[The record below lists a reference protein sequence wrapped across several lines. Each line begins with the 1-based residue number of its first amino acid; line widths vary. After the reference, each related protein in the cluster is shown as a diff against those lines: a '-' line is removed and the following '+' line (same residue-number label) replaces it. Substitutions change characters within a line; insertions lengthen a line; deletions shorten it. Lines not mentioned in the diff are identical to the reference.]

1 MYNSFRRFIL
11 IIFISWSCNKSN
23 HFINT
28 NQPQHINIKD
38 YGAIGDGISDDTQA
52 FNLGMQKANSSHLP
66 LYIPSGIYKASVLLS
81 FDSLNIIGEKPAKDS
96 SYNHFNS
103 QSGNYYEPD
112 FDDLSKKM
120 RLAYENYNQYKKNA
134 IEESEEIRANF
145 SWKRIGKLGYDLCLK
160 QRN

>member
-81 FDSLNIIGEKPAKDS
+81 FDSLNIIGEK
-96 SYNHFNS
+96 
-103 QSGNYYEPD
+103 QPD
-112 FDDLSKKM
+112 QNLTYGTII
-120 RLAYENYNQYKKNA
+120 LGYINCNNKKN
-134 IEESEEIRANF
+134 ISIINLGIDSR
-145 SWKRIGKLGYDLCLK
+145 GKLGTQDAALSSGDGIDSVVLHQK
-160 QRN
+160 FQNISLIGDG